1 MKKSIMVCAVT
12 AALVSAGNSM
22 AGGLWVND
30 YGDFA
35 GGRATAGAA
44 AGTDDAATIAHNP
57 ATATR
62 IEGSQLFTAAGAFLP
77 TIKFDTQY
85 SSPRNGFDNGKEA
98 GVVAPTGSLSYIHD
112 FGSDKWAGGV
122 YFIGAAG
129 AGLDYGTKWSGRYQA
144 TEVDLLIATLAPT
157 VSYRL
162 TDKLSIGASLQYWYA
177 DLNLKLEVP
186 RLNTNRPDGRASV
199 NGDDTGF
206 GFTLGAMYELTER
219 TRFGINYQSEL
230 QPDFSGEAKLRF
242 PDGLPP
248 AQEGSSVSSDTEL
261 NMAQYVRVGMHHDM
275 NEKWAVDFTV
285 GWDDWSQLGNVL
297 LSTERRNID
306 IPAKWRDT
314 YHYAWGTQY
323 RLDKYWTLTTGV
335 SYDTNPVSAANRN
348 AQLPVDRQVRVAFG
362 ARYDVKETL
371 SVGGYLNY
379 TDLGKARIEANNFG
393 GKYKDNNVLQVMV
406 NANWTF

>member
-1 MKKSIMVCAVT
+1 MKKSIMICAVT
-12 AALVSAGNSM
+12 TALVSAGNSM
-22 AGGLWVND
+22 AGGLWIND

-62 IEGSQLFTAAGAFLP
+62 IEGNQLFTAAGAFLP

-162 TDKLSIGASLQYWYA
+162 TDKRHCS
-177 DLNLKLEVP
+177 
-186 RLNTNRPDGRASV
+186 
-199 NGDDTGF
+199 TGMQ
-206 GFTLGAMYELTER
+206 TW
-219 TRFGINYQSEL
+219 I
-230 QPDFSGEAKLRF
+230 
-242 PDGLPP
+242 
-248 AQEGSSVSSDTEL
+248 
-261 NMAQYVRVGMHHDM
+261 
-275 NEKWAVDFTV
+275 
-285 GWDDWSQLGNVL
+285 
-297 LSTERRNID
+297 
-306 IPAKWRDT
+306 
-314 YHYAWGTQY
+314 
-323 RLDKYWTLTTGV
+323 
-335 SYDTNPVSAANRN
+335 
-348 AQLPVDRQVRVAFG
+348 
-362 ARYDVKETL
+362 
-371 SVGGYLNY
+371 
-379 TDLGKARIEANNFG
+379 
-393 GKYKDNNVLQVMV
+393 
-406 NANWTF
+406 